1 MIAAQS
7 FIEPARARGFHFWT
21 GVPCSYL
28 KPFINYVIGDPTLN
42 WVTSANE
49 GDAVATASG
58 HALAGRRAVAIMQ
71 NSGLGNAVSPLTS
84 LNWVFRLP
92 VLLIV
97 TLRGDPGHGDEPQH
111 ELMGR
116 ITTDLLETMQVP
128 WSWFP
133 VEEAD
138 IEAALDDACR
148 HMDTTG
154 RPFALV
160 MRKGTVA
167 PHLLS
172 EAATGP
178 RDDWVEPG
186 EPDDREYPA
195 PTRREVLQAVIE
207 ATPVDGSVVV
217 ATTGFTGRELYAIDD
232 RPNQL
237 YVVGS
242 MGCASAFGLGLSL
255 ARPDLQVVVADGD
268 GAALMRMG
276 NFATIGAYGGAGFH
290 HVLLDNGIHESTGGQ
305 STVSRGVCFAALAAA
320 CGYASAKRVA
330 CPAQIGQRL
339 LEIRG
344 PAFSHIHTMPGVPA
358 DLPRP
363 SVKPADV
370 CRRLMTQI
378 GADAAWRAAVPET

>member
-1 MIAAQS
+1 MITAQS
-7 FIEPARARGFHFWT
+7 FIEPARARGFDFWT

-28 KPFINYVIGDPTLN
+28 KPFINYVIGDPGLD

-49 GDAVATASG
+49 GDAVATATG

-97 TLRGDPGHGDEPQH
+97 TLRGDPEHGDEPQH

-116 ITTDLLETMQVP
+116 ITTDLLETMQIP

-133 VEEAD
+133 DEEAG

-148 HMDTTG
+148 HMDSTG
-154 RPFALV
+154 RTFALV

-167 PHLLS
+167 AHPLVETMS
-172 EAATGP
+172 EP
-178 RDDWVEPG
+178 RDHWVEPEDMGDG
-186 EPDDREYPA
+186 ECPA
-195 PTRREVLQAVIE
+195 PSRRAVLQAVIE
-207 ATPVDGSVVV
+207 ATPIYGSVVI
-217 ATTGFTGRELYAIDD
+217 APTGFTGRELYAIDD

-242 MGCASAFGLGLSL
+242 MGCASALGLGLSL
-255 ARPDLQVVVADGD
+255 ARPDLKVVVADGD

-276 NFATIGAYGGAGFH
+276 NLATIGAYGGEGFH

-305 STVSRGVCFAALAAA
+305 ATVCQDICLPGVAAS
-320 CGYASAKRVA
+320 CGYASAARVA
-330 CPAQIGQRL
+330 NPAQIVRRL
-339 LEIRG
+339 SRVRG
-344 PAFSHIHTMPGVPA
+344 PAFSHIQTAAGVP
-358 DLPRP
+358 DGLPRP

-370 CRRLMTQI
+370 CRRLMDRI
-378 GADAAWRAAVPET
+378 GADAAWRNAGPES